1 MNYIGQ
7 NQLKTGEM
15 GEVNFGQCFFLLT
28 GSTFSNNLSRNASLK
43 NSVTPVYPFSGC
55 FLIYSSTSSYN
66 SSGMLKVLYFDT
78 NPLCV
83 KYNINNMC
91 YGYVT
96 NNITFI
102 NDCCVTGN
110 IWFQKEVTA

>member
-1 MNYIGQ
+1 MEYKKMSEIEF
-7 NQLKTGEM
+7 NQG
-15 GEVNFGQCFFLLT
+15 FFLLT

-91 YGYVT
+91 YGYVI
-96 NNITFI
+96 NNITLI
-102 NDCCVTGN
+102 NDCCVTGS
-110 IWFQKEVTA
+110 IWLQKGVTA

>member
-1 MNYIGQ
+1 MEHKKMSEIDLDQG
-7 NQLKTGEM
+7 
-15 GEVNFGQCFFLLT
+15 FFLLT

-78 NPLCV
+78 SPLCV

-91 YGYVT
+91 YSYVT
-96 NNITFI
+96 YNTKFNNHY
-102 NDCCVTGN
+102 CVMDN
-110 IWFQKEVTA
+110 IWLQKEVIT